1 MSTLTHA
8 PGTPRHD
15 ADVVIVGGGF
25 MGSATA
31 FFLRQRGRSVIL
43 LERGLVGQQAS
54 GVNFGNVR
62 RQGRLLSQL
71 PLANRSRGI
80 WGRLPELLG
89 EDAEFLPGGHVR
101 VCYDPAY
108 LDAYEQYAKDARPLG
123 LDLEMLSQQEVRKR
137 FPYLSQKVVG
147 GSYAPIDG
155 HANPR
160 LAAPAFARAAVRA
173 GAKVIENTEIA
184 AVEKDGE
191 DFRATATDGR
201 IFRAP
206 VMLITA
212 GAWGS
217 LLSEQFGEAV
227 PIVARGPQM
236 SVTEPLPYRMRE
248 VFGMSTRVEREVIY
262 FRQVKR
268 GNIVIGGSTRGP
280 AFPDIRRA
288 YTVPT
293 STLSQLAE
301 MRRLVPAFARLNIIR
316 TWSGIEGY
324 MPDERPIMGPSGKVS
339 GLFYAFGFSGEGF
352 QLGPGVGD
360 VMAEL
365 IDTGSTTTPI
375 DDFKMARFNAPVAVT
390 EENHE

>member
-1 MSTLTHA
+1 MSTLMNA
-8 PGTPRHD
+8 PDKPRYD

-43 LERGLVGQQAS
+43 LERSLIGQQAS

-89 EDAEFLPGGHVR
+89 EDVEFLPSGHVR
-101 VCYDPAY
+101 LCYDPAH
-108 LDAYEQYAKDARPLG
+108 LATLEQYAKDAKQLG
-123 LDLEMLSQQEVRKR
+123 LDLELLSQQEVRKR
-137 FPYLSQKVVG
+137 FPYLAHEVSG
-147 GSYAPIDG
+147 ASYAPIDG

-184 AVEKDGE
+184 AVEKEGE
-191 DFRATATDGR
+191 DFRATSTDGR

-212 GAWGS
+212 GAWAG

-248 VFGMSTRVEREVIY
+248 VFGVMTKIEREVVY
-262 FRQVKR
+262 CRQVRR

-288 YTVPT
+288 YTVPA
-293 STLSQLAE
+293 STLSQMAE
-301 MRRLVPAFARLNIIR
+301 IRRLIPAFARLNIIR

-324 MPDERPIMGPSGKVS
+324 MPDDRPIMGPSGKVS
-339 GLFYAFGFSGEGF
+339 GLFYAFGFCGAGF

-375 DDFKMARFNAPVAVT
+375 DAFGMARFGAPVAVT
-390 EENHE
+390 EGNHE